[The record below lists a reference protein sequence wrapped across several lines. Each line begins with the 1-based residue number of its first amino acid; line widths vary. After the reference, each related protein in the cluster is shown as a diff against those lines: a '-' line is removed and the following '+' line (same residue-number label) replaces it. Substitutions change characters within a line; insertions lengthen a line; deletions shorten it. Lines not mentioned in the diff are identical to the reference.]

1 MTYKNRELIRE
12 PICMLRGSKEQCEKL
27 LRWAERRSNGG
38 AVAPTLL
45 EALLELA
52 DEMEVQEVR
61 RHAPNPMSHGRVDRN
76 VFGGLIAA

>member
-12 PICMLRGSKEQCEKL
+12 PICMLRGSKEQREKL

-45 EALLELA
+45 DALLQLA
-52 DEMEVQEVR
+52 EEMDLEDER
-61 RHAPNPMSHGRVDRN
+61 RHAPNPMGSGRVDRN
-76 VFGGLIAA
+76 VFGGLIVA